1 MDGKSILDKVSSIK
15 GQNPDDPNY
24 QKRSATISGSIIGLA
39 GGAYYG
45 FAKKKNLLV
54 TSLIGAVAGGIIARL
69 FMPD

>member
-1 MDGKSILDKVSSIK
+1 MTGKDILNKVSSIK

-24 QKRSATISGSIIGLA
+24 QRRSATISGSVIGLA

-54 TSLIGAVAGGIIARL
+54 SAIIGAMAGGIVARI
-69 FMPD
+69 FMPE